1 MSRYAQPMSQVLSE
15 MKLVE
20 TTDPKIVTTVNS
32 LKKNDIV
39 RVGFDSSIKKG
50 HEGRFKVTAHNV
62 IRGGRV
68 TKTTLQN
75 LANPKGVK
83 HFIYQYQGKQG
94 AYFAIG
100 DMGASMTSLVKE
112 ELEEGYESEVLKVL
126 DDAGIDGYF
135 RNGKLYVDRRDA
147 KAAKDALEDADNI
160 MKLPKMVKEEVELEE
175 MKMTHVLI
183 NMQGK
188 VQGYTSNEKDAKEM
202 ARRTKSTMVAQAA
215 SL

>member
-15 MKLVE
+15 MKLIE
-20 TTDPKIVTTVNS
+20 TTDPKIVTVVNS
-32 LKKNDIV
+32 LKKNDII

-62 IRGGRV
+62 VRGGRV

-135 RNGKLYVDRRDA
+135 RNGKLYVDKRDA
-147 KAAKDALEDADNI
+147 KAAKSALEDADNI
-160 MKLPKMVKEEVELEE
+160 MKLPKMVKEEVEDLDE
-175 MKMTHVLI
+175 MDMKFVLI

-188 VQGYTSNEKDAKEM
+188 VQGYASDKKDALDIAK
-202 ARRTKSTMVAQAA
+202 
-215 SL
+215 